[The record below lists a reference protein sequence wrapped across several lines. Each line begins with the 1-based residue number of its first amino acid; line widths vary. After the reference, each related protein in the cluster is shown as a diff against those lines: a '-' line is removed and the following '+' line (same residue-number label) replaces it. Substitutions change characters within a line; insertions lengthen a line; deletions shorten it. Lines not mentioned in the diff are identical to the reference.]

1 MIQFKIGLCQL
12 SVTPEKTINVD
23 NARRSIQF
31 ASKRGA
37 TLVVL
42 PEMWNCPYSTDYF
55 ERFAEKFDEKDST
68 ASSLKMLSEVACEE
82 RITIVG
88 GSIPEWSSGGK
99 LYNTCFVFGP
109 NGDLLAKHRKMHLF
123 DINAPGDI
131 SFNESDTFSAGSSPT
146 IVDTHVGR
154 IGIGICHD
162 IRFPELAMLYRD
174 RGAHLICYP
183 GAFNMSTGEALWELE
198 QRARALDNQLFVAT
212 CSPSRDSDGSYQIWG
227 HSTLVNPLGEII
239 ATSEHDQ
246 TIVIAEVDYSAI
258 QSTREGIPILKQRRN
273 DVYQLIDYHTI

>member
-12 SVTPEKTINVD
+12 SVTPEKAINVD

-37 TLVVL
+37 ALVVL
-42 PEMWNCPYSTDYF
+42 PIFLLLQALRTVNSYSWKEMWNCPYSTDYF

-162 IRFPELAMLYRD
+162 IRFPELAMLYRA

-198 QRARALDNQLFVAT
+198 QRAR
-212 CSPSRDSDGSYQIWG
+212 
-227 HSTLVNPLGEII
+227 H
-239 ATSEHDQ
+239 
-246 TIVIAEVDYSAI
+246 
-258 QSTREGIPILKQRRN
+258 
-273 DVYQLIDYHTI
+273 